1 MDDLKLHGKSKRSEL
16 KGLVSTLEL
25 FNQDIDMEFGI
36 NKCGV
41 IIMNRGKIK
50 STAGIELPSSE
61 KIKEIEEDGYKYLRI
76 LDYDRIKEQE
86 MKHKFRNKYFNRA
99 KLILKSKLNGRNRIM
114 TLDTWAISIM
124 RYGAGIWTGRPGNL

>member
-1 MDDLKLHGKSKRSEL
+1 MDDLKLYGKSERSEM
-16 KGLVSTLEL
+16 KGLVSTVEL
-25 FNQDIDMEFGI
+25 FSQDIDMEFGI
-36 NKCGV
+36 KKCGV

-50 STAGIELPSSE
+50 STAGIELPSGE
-61 KIKEIEEDGYKYLRI
+61 KIKEIEEDAYKYLRI

>member
-16 KGLVSTLEL
+16 KGSVSTLEL
-25 FNQDIDMEFGI
+25 FSQDIDMEFGI

-124 RYGAGIWTGRPGNL
+124 RYGAGTWTRRPGNL